1 MSSIARRPDGRWRAR
16 YRDESGH
23 EHSKHFDRKVDA
35 QRWVDRVT
43 SSILTGTYVD
53 PAAGRVTFKSYAESW
68 RTAQPHRETTARNVT
83 QHLNRYAYPVLAELP
98 MRTIRPSQIQAFATG
113 LGSTLAPSTIK
124 VVTNTVRAVFRAAVR
139 DRVIATNPCDGL
151 VLPER
156 PRVQVHPLDLEVVQ
170 KISAASPDRYRAA
183 VVVAAGCG
191 LRQGEVL
198 GLERRH
204 VDFLRRSLRVDQ
216 QVQQDPGGVARVCP
230 PKTRSSYR
238 TIPLP
243 QVVVD
248 ELAAHLARY
257 PGDGLL
263 FPGVDGSAIVRTR
276 FNDSVWRPA
285 LASAKVTGVTF
296 HDLRHFYA
304 SVLIRAGLSVRVVAD
319 RLGHAD
325 ASLTLNVYAHLWP
338 DEEDR
343 TRSAVDELFA
353 APADQVRTVDPSQ
366 VLSPAVIPVLR
377 RSAGTRG

>member
-1 MSSIARRPDGRWRAR
+1 MSSIKKRPDGKWRAR
-16 YRDESGH
+16 YRDETGR
-23 EHSKHFDRKVDA
+23 EHSKHFDRKADA
-35 QRWVDRVT
+35 QRWVDHVT
-43 SSILTGTYVD
+43 TSIVTGTYVD
-53 PAAGRVTFKSYAESW
+53 PAAGRVTFKAYAESW
-68 RTAQPHRETTARNVT
+68 RVAQPHRPTTAQNVN
-83 QHLNRYAYPVLAELP
+83 QHLSRYAYPVLGEHP
-98 MRTIRPSQIQAFATG
+98 MRALRPSQVQAFATG
-113 LGSTLAPSTIK
+113 LGETLAPSTIK
-124 VVTNTVRAVFRAAVR
+124 VVMNTVRAVFRAAVR
-139 DRVIATNPCDGL
+139 DRVIATNPCEGL

-170 KISAASPDRYRAA
+170 RIVAAFPDEYRAA

-198 GLERRH
+198 GLERGH
-204 VDFLRRSLRVDQ
+204 IDFLRRTLRVEQ
-216 QVQQDPGGVARVCP
+216 QVQQDPGGVGRVCP

-257 PGDGLL
+257 PRDGLL
-263 FPGVDGSAIVRTR
+263 FTAATGGPVIRTR
-276 FNDSVWRPA
+276 FNDSAWRPA
-285 LASAKVTGVTF
+285 VKAAGVTGVTF

-343 TRSAVDELFA
+343 TRSAVDALFEA
-353 APADQVRTVDPSQ
+353 AADQVRTEDPAH
-366 VLSPAVIPVLR
+366 VLSPAQTPALR